1 VKFIIFVIDDQL
13 EKAPASE
20 MAAIDAFNDSLEA
33 NGHWIM
39 AAGIQDPSNATTFD
53 NRGGAGLRHAGAFAK
68 SDEHISGFWIIKA
81 DSREQ
86 AEQLAAEGSKA
97 CNRKVELRPFI
108 F

>member
-1 VKFIIFVIDDQL
+1 MFVIDDQL
-13 EKAPASE
+13 EKAGADE
-20 MAAIDAFNDSLEA
+20 MAAIDGFNEKLEA

-39 AAGIQDPSNATTFD
+39 AAGIHDPSHATTFD
-53 NRGGAGLRHAGAFAK
+53 NRGGAGLSHAGAFAAA
-68 SDEHISGFWIIKA
+68 SEHISGFWIVQA

-97 CNRKVELRPFI
+97 CSRKVELRPFI

>member
-1 VKFIIFVIDDQL
+1 MRFIMFVIDDQL
-13 EKAPASE
+13 EKAGADE
-20 MAAIDAFNDSLEA
+20 MAAIDAFNEKLEA

-39 AAGIQDPSNATTFD
+39 AAGILDPSHATTFD
-53 NRGGAGLRHAGAFAK
+53 NRGGAGLSHAGAFAEA
-68 SDEHISGFWIIKA
+68 SEHISGFWIVQA

-86 AEQLAAEGSKA
+86 AEQLATEGSKA